1 MQQFPKRPPQTYDIT
16 LALGEDNIYSKTP
29 VGSDVGSMSTTQLTE
44 RQKEIVR
51 LIRNNDHISATDMSV
66 VLSVVK
72 RTIER
77 ELAKLQ
83 EMGVITH
90 EGNTSA
96 GRWVVL

>member
-1 MQQFPKRPPQTYDIT
+1 M
-16 LALGEDNIYSKTP
+16 SVVVSVVMSP
-29 VGSDVGSMSTTQLTE
+29 VVSPVVSPVQLTE

-51 LIRNNDHISATDMSV
+51 LIRNNNQISVADMSV

-77 ELAKLQ
+77 ELAKMQ
-83 EMGVITH
+83 AMGIIAH

-96 GRWVVL
+96 GRWVVHLK

>member
-1 MQQFPKRPPQTYDIT
+1 MEKNVPH
-16 LALGEDNIYSKTP
+16 N
-29 VGSDVGSMSTTQLTE
+29 VGSDVTSMSPVQLTE

-51 LIRNNDHISATDMSV
+51 LIQTNDRISTNDMLI

-77 ELAKLQ
+77 ELAKMQ
-83 EMGVITH
+83 EMGIIAH

-96 GRWVVL
+96 GRWVVDLK